1 VAQIAL
7 SVDQGWYVDQE
18 SIQLSMDVVDT
29 HIAKAQGRKSNM
41 QEFDFEQYFSDPT
54 EMSIISASKKFTEVL
69 RAVHEEWSNQ
79 DADFDLDLT
88 GYDFYAKD
96 LFLNEFFIFFS
107 SAHGGVKNRKSM
119 ILDSELRQ
127 PIAIESAKSL
137 KVFIECI
144 NQMDDSLSIDSQMSD
159 LKQAFQ
165 DQLVGTYFTEDTRD
179 MYHGLRPE
187 VEQLD
192 SWIASVFS
200 EVVVSSYFGKGSP
213 SDPLD
218 AAFYLYVKS
227 KEEHLAAA
235 LMIGSALVNEWLI
248 ESPIRGIIGRN
259 ELDDDEAYER
269 ESSRRSDGN

>member
-18 SIQLSMDVVDT
+18 SIQLSMDVVDI

-41 QEFDFEQYFSDPT
+41 EEFDFEQYFSDPT

-96 LFLNEFFIFFS
+96 LFLNEFFIFLS
-107 SAHGGVKNRKSM
+107 SVHGGVKNRKSM

-127 PIAIESAKSL
+127 PIVKEAAKSL
-137 KVFIECI
+137 KAFVECL
-144 NQMDDSLSIDSQMSD
+144 NQIDESSNIDSQMNE
-159 LKQAFQ
+159 LKEAFR
-165 DQLVGTYFTEDTRD
+165 DQLIGAYFTEESRV

-192 SWIASVFS
+192 SWIASIFS

-213 SDPLD
+213 ADPLD

-269 ESSRRSDGN
+269 ESLGRNDAG

>member
-1 VAQIAL
+1 M
-7 SVDQGWYVDQE
+7 E
-18 SIQLSMDVVDT
+18 
-29 HIAKAQGRKSNM
+29 
-41 QEFDFEQYFSDPT
+41 EFNFEEYFSDPT
-54 EMSIISASKKFTEVL
+54 EMSVISASKKFTEVL

-79 DADFDLDLT
+79 EADFDLDLT

-96 LFLNEFFIFFS
+96 LFLNEFFIFLS
-107 SAHGGVKNRKSM
+107 SVHGGVKNRKSM

-127 PIAIESAKSL
+127 PIVKEAAKSL
-137 KVFIECI
+137 KVFVECL
-144 NQMDDSLSIDSQMSD
+144 NQIDESSNIDSQMNE
-159 LKQAFQ
+159 LKEAFR
-165 DQLVGTYFTEDTRD
+165 DQLIGAYFTEESRV

-192 SWIASVFS
+192 SWIASIFS

-213 SDPLD
+213 ADPID

-269 ESSRRSDGN
+269 ESLRKNDRG

>member
-18 SIQLSMDVVDT
+18 SIQLSMDVVDI

-41 QEFDFEQYFSDPT
+41 EEFDFEQYFSGPT

-96 LFLNEFFIFFS
+96 LFLNEFFIFLS
-107 SAHGGVKNRKSM
+107 SVHGGVKNRKSM

-127 PIAIESAKSL
+127 PIVKEAVKSL
-137 KVFIECI
+137 KVFVECR
-144 NQMDDSLSIDSQMSD
+144 NQIDESSNIDSQMNE
-159 LKQAFQ
+159 LKEAFR
-165 DQLVGTYFTEDTRD
+165 DQLIGAYFTEESRV

-192 SWIASVFS
+192 SWIASIFS

-213 SDPLD
+213 ADPLD

-269 ESSRRSDGN
+269 ESLGRNDAG

>member
-1 VAQIAL
+1 MA
-7 SVDQGWYVDQE
+7 
-18 SIQLSMDVVDT
+18 VVGI
-29 HIAKAQGRKSNM
+29 HIAKALGRKCNM
-41 QEFDFEQYFSDPT
+41 EEFNFEEYFSDPT
-54 EMSIISASKKFTEVL
+54 EMSVISASKKFTEVL

-79 DADFDLDLT
+79 EADFDLDLT

-96 LFLNEFFIFFS
+96 LFLNEFFIFLS
-107 SAHGGVKNRKSM
+107 SVHGGVKNRKSM

-127 PIAIESAKSL
+127 PIVKEAAKSL
-137 KVFIECI
+137 KVFVECL
-144 NQMDDSLSIDSQMSD
+144 NQIDESSNIDSQMNE
-159 LKQAFQ
+159 LKEAFR
-165 DQLVGTYFTEDTRD
+165 DQLIAAYFTEESRV
-179 MYHGLRPE
+179 MFHGLRPE

-192 SWIASVFS
+192 SWIASIFS

-213 SDPLD
+213 ADPID

-269 ESSRRSDGN
+269 ESLRKNDRG